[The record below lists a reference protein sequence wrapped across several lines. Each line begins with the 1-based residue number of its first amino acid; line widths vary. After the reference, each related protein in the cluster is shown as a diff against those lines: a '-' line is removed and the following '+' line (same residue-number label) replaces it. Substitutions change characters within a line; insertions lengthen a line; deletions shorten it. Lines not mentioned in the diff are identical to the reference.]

1 MYTIAMYNI
10 VWYACSIV
18 ATDQNTMV
26 GPVSRPAHFD
36 HPAMVLSPSL
46 ETRSRGQDYAGRRSR
61 PGETIILLQQKTLC
75 VACVYT
81 VYDIKFY

>member
-1 MYTIAMYNI
+1 MNTIATYII
-10 VWYACSIV
+10 VLSYACSAVI
-18 ATDQNTMV
+18 TDQNTMA

-36 HPAMVLSPSL
+36 HPAMALSPSL

-61 PGETIILLQQKTLC
+61 PGETMLQQKTLC